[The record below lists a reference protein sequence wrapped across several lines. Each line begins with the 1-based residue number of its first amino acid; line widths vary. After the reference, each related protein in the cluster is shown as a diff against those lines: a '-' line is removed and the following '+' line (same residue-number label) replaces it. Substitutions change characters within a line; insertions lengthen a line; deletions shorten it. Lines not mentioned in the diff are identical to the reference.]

1 MERHSSLGL
10 LQTLVGFDTVSQHSN
25 LALIHFVRDYL
36 AQYGIASQLV
46 CNPEGSKA
54 NLYAT
59 IGPTDRGGVM
69 LAGHTDVVPVTGQQ
83 WSSDPFRLD
92 VRDGRAYGRGS
103 ADMKGFI
110 ASVLA
115 AVPAFAAAAL
125 HTPVHIAL
133 TYDEEIGCIGVRRL
147 LDVLG
152 GLPVLPEMA
161 IVGEPTLMRLV
172 AAHKGKVAY
181 QVKLR
186 GKEGHSSNPAAGVNA
201 VEYAAEL
208 ITFIRE
214 LARERAARGPFD
226 PLYEVPYT
234 TLHVGKMHGGTA
246 LNIIPAA
253 SEFEFEIRHLPE
265 DDPQPLLNAIFHYAR
280 GQLLPAM
287 RAVDPLA
294 DITFIERS
302 SYPGLLT
309 APDATVVR
317 FVQSLLADDR
327 APAKIAFG
335 TEAGL
340 FSQRVGIPA
349 VVLGP
354 GSIDQA
360 HKPDEWLA
368 LEQLS
373 ACDSLL
379 ATLLQRLRSA

>member
-1 MERHSSLGL
+1 MTHPTSLEL
-10 LQTLVGFDTVSQHSN
+10 LEKLVGFDTVSHQSN
-25 LALIHFVRDYL
+25 LALIQFVRDLL
-36 AQYGIASQLV
+36 AAHGVGCQLV
-46 CNPEGSKA
+46 ANAEGTKA

-59 IGPTDRGGVM
+59 IGPADRGGVM
-69 LAGHTDVVPVTGQQ
+69 LAGHTDVVPVTGQS
-83 WSSDPFRLD
+83 WHSDPFVLD

-115 AVPAFAAAAL
+115 AVPALAAAPL

-152 GLPVLPEMA
+152 GLPVLPRMG
-161 IVGEPTLMRLV
+161 IVGEPTLMRVV

-181 QVKLR
+181 RVALR
-186 GKEGHSSNPAAGVNA
+186 GKEGHSSNPGAGVNA

-208 ITFIRE
+208 IAFIRR
-214 LARERAARGPFD
+214 LARERANQGPFD

-234 TLHVGKMHGGTA
+234 TLHVGKVQGGTA

-253 SEFEFEIRHLPE
+253 CEFEFEVRHLPE
-265 DDPQPLLNAIFHYAR
+265 DDPQPLQAAIRQFAE

-287 RAVDPLA
+287 RAVDPAA
-294 DITFIERS
+294 DITFTERS

-309 APDATVVR
+309 APDAEVVC
-317 FVQSLLADDR
+317 FVQGLLRDDR

-349 VVLGP
+349 VVVGP

-368 LEQLS
+368 LDQLAACDAMLQALRVQLS
-373 ACDSLL
+373 
-379 ATLLQRLRSA
+379 R

>member
-1 MERHSSLGL
+1 MEKNSSLAL
-10 LQTLVGFDTVSQHSN
+10 LQQLVGFDTVSHNSN
-25 LALIHFVRDYL
+25 LMLIHFVRDYL
-36 AQYGIASQLV
+36 LAHGIASQLV
-46 CNPEGSKA
+46 SNVEGTKA

-69 LAGHTDVVPVTGQQ
+69 LAGHTDVVPVTGQN
-83 WSSDPFRLD
+83 WSSDPFQLD

-115 AVPAFAAAAL
+115 AVPAFAAAKL
-125 HTPVHIAL
+125 HTPLHIAL

-152 GLPVLPEMA
+152 GLPVLPKMG
-161 IVGEPTLMRLV
+161 IVGEPTLMRVV

-181 QVKLR
+181 KVKLR
-186 GKEGHSSNPAAGVNA
+186 GKEGHSSNPKGGVNT

-214 LARERAARGPFD
+214 LAREREALGPFD
-226 PLYEVPYT
+226 HLYEVPYT

-246 LNIIPAA
+246 LNIIPAD

-265 DDPQPLLNAIFHYAR
+265 DDPQPLLAAIFNYAR

-287 RAVDPLA
+287 RAGDAAA
-294 DITFIERS
+294 DIEFIERS

-309 APDATVVR
+309 APDAEVVR
-317 FVQSLLADDR
+317 FVQALLGDDR

-340 FSQRVGIPA
+340 FSQQVGIPA
-349 VVLGP
+349 VVVGP

-368 LEQLS
+368 LDQLA
-373 ACDSLL
+373 ACDTML
-379 ATLLQRLRSA
+379 AKLLQQLGE